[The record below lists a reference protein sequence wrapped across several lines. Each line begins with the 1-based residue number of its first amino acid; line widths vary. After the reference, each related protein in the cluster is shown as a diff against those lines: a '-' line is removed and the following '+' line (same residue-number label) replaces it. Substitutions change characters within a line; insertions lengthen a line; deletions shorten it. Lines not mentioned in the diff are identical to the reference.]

1 MDVNKCF
8 MKFHVLP
15 FPKKEATVVFKKN
28 KFHYF
33 SLTCIRNSLLEKK
46 FMNTNAKFVW
56 ILIHANLCFDS
67 CIAT

>member
-46 FMNTNAKFVW
+46 FMNTNAKFV
-56 ILIHANLCFDS
+56 
-67 CIAT
+67 